1 MEKSI
6 NPSAHEQCHDIKKSV
21 REHYLTA
28 QTIGVGLVDKVFNT
42 FYDESVKN
50 ASPDILDNGLKVA
63 ISHSLDILPLPCY
76 SIPKKMLTQ
85 LKLVVEEACKVEWSL
100 RIQDKCV
107 TNDSE

>member
-76 SIPKKMLTQ
+76 SIPKKN
-85 LKLVVEEACKVEWSL
+85 VNSIEVGCRRSL
-100 RIQDKCV
+100 QSGMESSYTRQMCH
-107 TNDSE
+107 ERQ